1 MPIIRLNTVCAV
13 AAMQQ
18 MTSET
23 LTSQQSTM
31 VESFIGTLGTYTFA
45 LDKDREL
52 NEISAI
58 DESVSPHMYYAKI
71 AASSE
76 LSEVFGFLN
85 CTSPKVAGCALHYS
99 GSLTTDIFLNVQ
111 SFVDKGASLDIPD
124 DHLWHPRSKL
134 VLSDACEGGDVSRAY
149 ETLVHEAGHASRNWG
164 RQRGEPGQDG
174 ASHPCHSIFHVM
186 NYHDRTIT
194 LISEM
199 GRVSPK

>member
-1 MPIIRLNTVCAV
+1 MTHQGSQCADHAAEHSMAV
-13 AAMQQ
+13 ATMQH

-23 LTSQQSTM
+23 LTSQQSKM
-31 VESFIGTLGTYTFA
+31 VEGFIGTLGTYTCA

-124 DHLWHPRSKL
+124 DHLWHPRRNL
-134 VLSDACEGGDVSRAY
+134 VLPDACGTVSRAY
-149 ETLVHEAGHASRNWG
+149 ETIVHEAG
-164 RQRGEPGQDG
+164 
-174 ASHPCHSIFHVM
+174 M
-186 NYHDRTIT
+186 
-194 LISEM
+194 L
-199 GRVSPK
+199 